1 MPRAIQKKYSF
12 ANANVFSL
20 TVPPNMAINS
30 SEKIRYNMHSTMP
43 PAAEST
49 TALPTPLCASSRLSA
64 PRDMSARTA
73 TPQTLSCSRK
83 GYDRQREHDSV
94 CGVAVRAEICG
105 VRDEDLV
112 DNVIERR
119 DEQGNHAGYR
129 IFAHEPAELFLPEK
143 GLIVIFHGCL
153 LCKKIK
159 GANPSGFTPLA
170 TR

>member
-64 PRDMSARTA
+64 PSDMLTNAQQPSPIITAIARAMTV
-73 TPQTLSCSRK
+73 S
-83 GYDRQREHDSV
+83 
-94 CGVAVRAEICG
+94 
-105 VRDEDLV
+105 
-112 DNVIERR
+112 
-119 DEQGNHAGYR
+119 GNTTV
-129 IFAHEPAELFLPEK
+129 FAALPSEPRYAAFAMNIWSTML
-143 GLIVIFHGCL
+143 
-153 LCKKIK
+153 
-159 GANPSGFTPLA
+159 
-170 TR
+170 